1 MAFCAVFRNNIVL
14 KVLNNIPKYPPF
26 YSFVEILIVS
36 VIPFNISIPEYSRA
50 WTIFIRSS
58 ISSFAIISVVFP
70 EPCIFFWILASIA
83 DAAAVIPNETKITVA
98 NETATSINGL
108 AILLNNEPD
117 KPPNWIV
124 SEILVFDSFIL
135 ADKLFLSNAFY
146 SLDFL
151 YCFQ

>member
-1 MAFCAVFRNNIVL
+1 M
-14 KVLNNIPKYPPF
+14 
-26 YSFVEILIVS
+26 
-36 VIPFNISIPEYSRA
+36 
-50 WTIFIRSS
+50 
-58 ISSFAIISVVFP
+58 SVVFL

-83 DAAAVIPNETKITVA
+83 DAAAVIPNEAKITVA
-98 NETATSINGL
+98 NGTATSINGL

-135 ADKLFLSNAFY
+135 ADKLFLLNAFY